1 MPTDKMKIEID
12 SVFVQK
18 IFSLADLIP
27 PNEVTSIDLN
37 NALSKIESKFNSML
51 ASQNSTSVNINNS
64 TESGLSDKGK
74 KVLVVDDMGII
85 AYQLDVIFKK
95 MGFDVIISQEIYDA
109 IDKFRADSFDFAVI
123 DLFIPTEKE
132 GFILLD
138 ELKKMSI
145 INQQDTKII
154 VMTASSKTEN
164 KEKCLKKGASFYIEK
179 APGWQKKIME
189 SCLATK

>member
-1 MPTDKMKIEID
+1 MPSDKKKIEID

-27 PNEVTSIDLN
+27 PEEVTSIDLN
-37 NALSKIESKFNSML
+37 RALTKIELKFNSML
-51 ASQNSTSVNINNS
+51 ASQNNVGAGTSDTTQSKLPEN
-64 TESGLSDKGK
+64 GK

-95 MGFDVIISQEIYDA
+95 MGFDVIVSQEIYDA
-109 IDKFRADSFDFAVI
+109 IEKFRADKFDFAVI

-145 INQQDTKII
+145 INRHDTKII
-154 VMTASSKTEN
+154 VMTASSKVEN
-164 KEKCLKKGASFYIEK
+164 KEKCLRKGASFYIEK
-179 APGWQKKIME
+179 AQGWQKKIME
-189 SCLATK
+189 SCLAAK

>member
-1 MPTDKMKIEID
+1 MPTDKMNIEID
-12 SVFVQK
+12 KVFVQK

-27 PNEVTSIDLN
+27 PDEVTSIDLN
-37 NALSKIESKFNSML
+37 KALAKIESKFNTLL
-51 ASQNSTSVNINNS
+51 ASQNNTDVSITNKA
-64 TESGLSDKGK
+64 ESNLPDKGK

-95 MGFDVIISQEIYDA
+95 MGFNVVISQEIYDA
-109 IDKFRADSFDFAVI
+109 IDKFRADKFDFAVI

-138 ELKKMSI
+138 ELKKMSV
-145 INQQDTKII
+145 INQQETKII
-154 VMTASSKTEN
+154 VMTASTKVEN
-164 KEKCLKKGASFYIEK
+164 REKCIKKGASFYIEK

-189 SCLATK
+189 SCLAAK